1 MGMSSATGTS
11 VLHCT
16 TTVGL
21 GSVSY
26 KEPAVLSQTQLRT
39 LVREH
44 GREIRQSEAMEVS
57 ELSAV
62 GDLSEKSPKL
72 VPLDTPRRH
81 PVWPGELHGAV
92 EHALAEESATP
103 PEGIS
108 QNDWDRVI
116 NYQKQ
121 AKAQAIVEV
130 SDLASLGPKVSDNQV
145 VASVDGIQV
154 RRPQKR
160 RFHELRTAKVVT
172 PKGYRYVS
180 GADDGFLG
188 YLLLLIRLCLPEGG
202 FLTLLADGA
211 HWIREFYLECL
222 HYIEHGEFI
231 LDWYHLVKKKCKELC
246 CMIARGREAKDAL
259 LNSLKLKLWHG
270 KVADA
275 VSLLEAYRSQAR
287 NEKKLDE
294 LIGYLRKHQ
303 EEIPDYNER
312 RIRCQFNGSAHV
324 EKANDLLVARR
335 QKHKGMHWSLET
347 SDSLCALKTLM
358 LNHGWEYYWQER
370 EVLPLVA

>member
-1 MGMSSATGTS
+1 MSSATGTS

-222 HYIEHGEFI
+222 H
-231 LDWYHLVKKKCKELC
+231 
-246 CMIARGREAKDAL
+246 
-259 LNSLKLKLWHG
+259 
-270 KVADA
+270 
-275 VSLLEAYRSQAR
+275 
-287 NEKKLDE
+287 
-294 LIGYLRKHQ
+294 
-303 EEIPDYNER
+303 
-312 RIRCQFNGSAHV
+312 
-324 EKANDLLVARR
+324 
-335 QKHKGMHWSLET
+335 
-347 SDSLCALKTLM
+347 
-358 LNHGWEYYWQER
+358 
-370 EVLPLVA
+370 